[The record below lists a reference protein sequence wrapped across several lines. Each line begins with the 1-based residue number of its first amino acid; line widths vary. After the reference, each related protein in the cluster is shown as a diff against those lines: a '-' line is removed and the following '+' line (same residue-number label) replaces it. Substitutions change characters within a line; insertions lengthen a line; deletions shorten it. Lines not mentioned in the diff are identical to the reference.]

1 MRDFML
7 ADPHVLVRGSPKIPT
22 CVGLIK
28 IATGSPLLYIVGPN
42 IVKLTLD
49 HRGLIS
55 RALDEWAEPEAGM

>member
-1 MRDFML
+1 MQVAGNSAEQKL
-7 ADPHVLVRGSPKIPT
+7 TLWEAE
-22 CVGLIK
+22 